1 MNILNYINGEMKAA
15 NNGSVLDNYN
25 PATGNVYGNIAN
37 SDASDVADAYEAAAL
52 AFPSWSNTLPRS
64 GLRF

>member
-25 PATGNVYGNIAN
+25 PATGNVYAT
-37 SDASDVADAYEAAAL
+37 SPTQMRL
-52 AFPSWSNTLPRS
+52 M
-64 GLRF
+64 